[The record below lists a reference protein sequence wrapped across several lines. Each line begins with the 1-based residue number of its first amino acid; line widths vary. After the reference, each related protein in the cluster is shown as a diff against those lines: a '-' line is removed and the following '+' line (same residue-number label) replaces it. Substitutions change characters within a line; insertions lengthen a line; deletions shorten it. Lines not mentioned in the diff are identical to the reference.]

1 LSNLPDVLL
10 SLLPPSENRG
20 PAHDDSS
27 STLGYLT
34 AQRGDPREHSLE
46 VAMDWVSLARIGQ
59 SLINTIGYL
68 ILLVGL
74 LAIVVFMLSRLDF
87 RRQ

>member
-1 LSNLPDVLL
+1 
-10 SLLPPSENRG
+10 
-20 PAHDDSS
+20 
-27 STLGYLT
+27 
-34 AQRGDPREHSLE
+34 
-46 VAMDWVSLARIGQ
+46 MDWVSLARIGQ